1 MDVVTSIIKDTIQTF
16 APEVGTK
23 GLTYMTVGQLKLLK
37 TSHLVP
43 LFWGHGRVSFHS
55 YCSPSTPFTQYS
67 LGLLVLE
74 PVLAVL
80 NAIVLQRE
88 ILKAGS

>member
-23 GLTYMTVGQLKLLK
+23 GLMYMTVEQLKLLK

-43 LFWGHGRVSFHS
+43 LF
-55 YCSPSTPFTQYS
+55 
-67 LGLLVLE
+67 
-74 PVLAVL
+74 
-80 NAIVLQRE
+80 
-88 ILKAGS
+88 